1 MLRVIRVIFYSNSLC
16 RVMLSVCYVR
26 VTCHINGA
34 YISAPS
40 SIHYSFRV
48 GKQQCPRQY
57 LDYAIYMIQTECE

>member
-1 MLRVIRVIFYSNSLC
+1 MLRVIRVIFYVLC
-16 RVMLSVCYVR
+16 DMLRVCYVR
-26 VTCHINGA
+26 VTCHINSA